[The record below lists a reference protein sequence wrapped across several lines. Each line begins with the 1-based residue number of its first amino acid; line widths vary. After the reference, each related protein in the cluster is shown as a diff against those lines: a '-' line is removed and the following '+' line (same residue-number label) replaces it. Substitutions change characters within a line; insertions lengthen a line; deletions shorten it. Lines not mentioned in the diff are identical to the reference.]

1 MTKSEAT
8 SFRCF
13 DHSSF
18 PRHSAFVIARG
29 DSLNPAQMIDAT
41 SAIKRGDAI
50 NHVSLRFSRNL
61 RINRERQRLARSTFA
76 LWKITL
82 LVAEISKTF
91 LLVKCERV
99 VNRRLDLAFAQ
110 VLTQSIAHRCAND
123 ILMINVMIR

>member
-1 MTKSEAT
+1 MTKSDAT

-18 PRHSAFVIARG
+18 PRHSTFGIARG
-29 DSLNPAQMIDAT
+29 DSWIPPQMIDAT
-41 SAIKRGDAI
+41 SAIKRSDAI
-50 NHVSLRFSRNL
+50 NHVSLRFTRNL
-61 RINRERQRLARSTFA
+61 RINRQSQRLARGVFA

-82 LVAEISKTF
+82 LVAEINKTF

-110 VLTQSIAHRCAND
+110 VLAQSIAHRCAND